1 MKIFLDTNIFI
12 EYIEERQEVDH
23 VEKILNAVSDGKHIG
38 VLSQGTFYTLAF
50 LLERILKE
58 RGIHKPLQTEQ
69 LRRLLADI
77 QATARIV
84 SVSHESLND
93 ALQDMAFTDLEDSF
107 QYHCAMENECDI
119 LLTINLKDY
128 RHADQS
134 KLEILT
140 PAGFVQKYL

>member
-58 RGIHKPLQTEQ
+58 RGNSQAF
-69 LRRLLADI
+69 ADRT
-77 QATARIV
+77 AT
-84 SVSHESLND
+84 
-93 ALQDMAFTDLEDSF
+93 
-107 QYHCAMENECDI
+107 
-119 LLTINLKDY
+119 
-128 RHADQS
+128 
-134 KLEILT
+134 
-140 PAGFVQKYL
+140 

>member
-1 MKIFLDTNIFI
+1 M
-12 EYIEERQEVDH
+12 
-23 VEKILNAVSDGKHIG
+23 
-38 VLSQGTFYTLAF
+38 
-50 LLERILKE
+50 
-58 RGIHKPLQTEQ
+58 QTEQ
-69 LRRLLADI
+69 LRRLLADV

-107 QYHCAMENECDI
+107 QYHCAMENECDV